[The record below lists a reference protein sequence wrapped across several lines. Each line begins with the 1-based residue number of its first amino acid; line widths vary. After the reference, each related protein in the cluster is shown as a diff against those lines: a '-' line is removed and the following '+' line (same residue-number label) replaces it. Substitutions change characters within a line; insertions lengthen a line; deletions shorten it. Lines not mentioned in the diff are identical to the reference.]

1 VEELPGFMEV
11 DKSYSK
17 DPRFKMVLVS
27 LDLASEMNTKVK
39 AFLLKNKIDVDVYIL
54 DDNKRMNEWIPAVD
68 AKWTGAI
75 PATVLYRNGKRL
87 EFKEGRLQ
95 KIELEQII
103 NNHL

>member
-1 VEELPGFMEV
+1 
-11 DKSYSK
+11 
-17 DPRFKMVLVS
+17 
-27 LDLASEMNTKVK
+27 
-39 AFLLKNKIDVDVYIL
+39 
-54 DDNKRMNEWIPAVD
+54 MNEWIPAVD

-103 NNHL
+103 NKHL